1 MQSYAFEVGWKP
13 MNAAAVI
20 LASVWVIVGVVVGLV
35 FGLNI
40 RSTSTRSAAWMQRH
54 PAAVFGARLITTSAC
69 LRVIGLIWALIA
81 AITGVV
87 LLNSW
92 RG

>member
-1 MQSYAFEVGWKP
+1 
-13 MNAAAVI
+13 MNAAAGL
-20 LASVWVIVGVVVGLV
+20 LASVWVIAGVVVGLL

-54 PAAVFGARLITTSAC
+54 PAAVFGARLTTTSAG

-87 LLNSW
+87 LLTNS

>member
-1 MQSYAFEVGWKP
+1 
-13 MNAAAVI
+13 MNAAAV
-20 LASVWVIVGVVVGLV
+20 LFASTWVIVGVVGGLL

-40 RSTSTRSAAWMQRH
+40 RSTSTRAAVWMQRH
-54 PAAVFGARLITTSAC
+54 PAAVFGARLITTSAG

-81 AITGVV
+81 AITGLV
-87 LLNSW
+87 LLTSW

>member
-1 MQSYAFEVGWKP
+1 
-13 MNAAAVI
+13 MNAAAV
-20 LASVWVIVGVVVGLV
+20 LFASVWVIVGVVGGLL
-35 FGLNI
+35 FGFNI

-54 PAAVFGARLITTSAC
+54 PAAVFGARLITTSAG

-81 AITGVV
+81 VITGLV
-87 LLNSW
+87 LLSSW

>member
-1 MQSYAFEVGWKP
+1 
-13 MNAAAVI
+13 MNAAAGL
-20 LASVWVIVGVVVGLV
+20 LASVWVIVGVVVGLL

-54 PAAVFGARLITTSAC
+54 RALFFGARLTTTSAG

-81 AITGVV
+81 ASTGVV
-87 LLNSW
+87 LLTSS